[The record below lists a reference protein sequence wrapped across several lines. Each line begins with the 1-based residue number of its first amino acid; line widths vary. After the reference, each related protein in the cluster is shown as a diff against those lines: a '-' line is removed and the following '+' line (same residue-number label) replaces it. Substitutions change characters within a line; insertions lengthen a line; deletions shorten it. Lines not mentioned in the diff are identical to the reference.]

1 MEWNGWN
8 TCEAATE
15 GAREKESAGLLVSLV
30 ILQNGNITRKNLVR
44 NTISQVDP
52 IPIWGLKEDLSSF
65 KLLWDR
71 PEQKPE
77 RKIQKER

>member
-1 MEWNGWN
+1 MVG
-8 TCEAATE
+8 AATLFLDLTL
-15 GAREKESAGLLVSLV
+15 GGQKPFVSKAQLLCVVLSRR
-30 ILQNGNITRKNLVR
+30 QRT
-44 NTISQVDP
+44 
-52 IPIWGLKEDLSSF
+52 KEDLSSF